1 MRRLAAFAA
10 TAIALAVSP
19 SAHAQCAPVDPL
31 PNPSVGRV
39 DGTRAFLGVS
49 WTASGCAPTCGDGT
63 ANRNATISQW
73 FNGRWD
79 GSRPLRL
86 RAGGHLLQ
94 ITSRRAGGVIRGACS
109 HAFGLRPV
117 SGSAGGVVIERRY
130 HRRIA
135 RAVRSLALEDDAR

>member
-49 WTASGCAPTCGDGT
+49 LDGKRLRAYVCDGT
-63 ANRNATISQW
+63 AKRKATILQW
-73 FNGRWD
+73 FNGRRD
-79 GSRPLRL
+79 GRRPLRL

-94 ITSRRAGGVIRGACS
+94 ITSRRAGGVIRGRLLPCVRA
-109 HAFGLRPV
+109 A
-117 SGSAGGVVIERRY
+117 SGQRERR
-130 HRRIA
+130 RRGYREAISPANSPRGSLA
-135 RAVRSLALEDDAR
+135 RARG